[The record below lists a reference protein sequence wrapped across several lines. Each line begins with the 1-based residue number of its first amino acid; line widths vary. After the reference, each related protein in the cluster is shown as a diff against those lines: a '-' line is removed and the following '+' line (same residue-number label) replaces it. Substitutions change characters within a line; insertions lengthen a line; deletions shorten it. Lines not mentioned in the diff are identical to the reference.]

1 MRKHLKIFLIV
12 IVFTGFSFPQELFY
26 NQPRIAILYSGLS
39 EKYDYINSTK
49 VVDVITSWE
58 LFLMQ
63 YDIPYK
69 VIYDEDIESGISDDF
84 DVLILPSV
92 NFISDSQIEKLQK
105 YLADGKSI
113 INAGSKLLFENSS
126 HNNFQNLKTLFK
138 LIDIESVSSESISF
152 IHSIIPN
159 QLNHFS
165 LNDNSVLQISTI
177 NQVLQ
182 SDNFENKSY
191 QYGFNFSENKLSTPK
206 SSILFGTV
214 GTGKYLWIGFDI
226 TDLVGGKV
234 NLSAFKNL
242 ITNSINWM
250 DDKPDVYI
258 DNFADSISA
267 PIITSIQYNN
277 ALKPDLIDDLHNN
290 NIKPVLFVSDDQII
304 SKEVLQKFDSNE
316 IVLDL
321 SAMSNL
327 TQDDL
332 NEALIKFNV
341 NYKINLT
348 SIFVDKQFLNVVDL
362 DSINQNG
369 IDKVLYSNQT
379 FGLPKLIGKNI
390 LTIPF
395 TKNNSIRY
403 SQSSLNFLYYN
414 PKFNCKTDLDYE
426 LIEEINQLKTDKY
439 NFASLN
445 SLQKWWNIRDKISSQ
460 ISFISENEIEILITN
475 KNSVEV
481 NDLKVYLTINNKIDK
496 KSMIITFST
505 TSLDYDFDDITDI
518 VEIKLDSIHPNSVN
532 KIKLS
537 FNVD

>member
-505 TSLDYDFDDITDI
+505 TSLDYDFDDIADI

>member
-92 NFISDSQIEKLQK
+92 NFISDSQMKKLQK

-445 SLQKWWNIRDKISSQ
+445 SVQKWWNIRDKISSQ